1 MSFMKIVLAW
11 VLGKDSSQRILTAV
25 SRDYL
30 LNDRL
35 LAVYHIDTGRQ
46 VGC

>member
-11 VLGKDSSQRILTAV
+11 FLGKDSSQRILTAV

-46 VGC
+46 VGS